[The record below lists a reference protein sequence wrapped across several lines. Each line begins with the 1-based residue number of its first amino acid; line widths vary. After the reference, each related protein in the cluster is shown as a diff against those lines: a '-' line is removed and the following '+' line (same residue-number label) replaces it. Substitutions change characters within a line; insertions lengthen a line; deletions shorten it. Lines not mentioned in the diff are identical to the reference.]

1 MKTLIY
7 LNFLMLKITMKIL
20 TQKFTTK
27 HNTAPF
33 SQIKLEDFQPAFEEN
48 IAKARAEVD
57 AITNNPEAPTF
68 ENTIEA
74 LEFSGEALDR
84 LSSIFFNL
92 NSAETCDKMQ
102 KIAQDV
108 SPLLTEFSND
118 IALNE
123 DLFKRVK
130 AVYEQKDSFNLSPEQ
145 ATLLDKKFKSFSR
158 NGALLSEDKK
168 ILLREIDTVLAKL
181 KLTFGENVL
190 AETNSYKLHISNEDA
205 IKGLPE
211 GAKEMAR
218 SLAKS
223 DDLEGWMFT
232 LDFPSYLP
240 FVTYV
245 ENRELRK
252 EMAIAAG
259 RKAFQG
265 NDYDNQENVKNIVS
279 LRYERAKLLGYKSHS
294 HFVLEE
300 RMAQNPE
307 KVKSFLNDLLEK
319 AKPAAQKE
327 FAELTAFAKELD
339 GIEQI
344 EKWDGAYY
352 SEKLK
357 QKLFSLDDEILK
369 PYFKLENVLNGSFA
383 IAEKLFG
390 ISFKE
395 VFDIDKYHE
404 NVQTFEVLDFE
415 GKLVAVFYTD
425 FFPRKGKRNGA
436 WMTSFKPQYIKDG
449 INERPHVSIVC
460 NFTPPI
466 DSSDSEQA
474 KQTKPSLLT
483 FSEVTTLFHEFG
495 HALHG
500 MLANTTYPSLSGTSV
515 YWDFV
520 ELPSQ
525 VMENWCY
532 EPEALS
538 LFAKHYETGEVIPQD
553 YVNKIKES
561 ASFLEG
567 MATMRQLSFGLLDM
581 AFHSNDPN
589 NITDVKAFEKEA
601 FDGTSLYP
609 DVAENCMS
617 VSFSHIFQGGYSSGY
632 YSYKWAE
639 VLDADAFAYFQE
651 KGIFNKEVATKF
663 KENVLSKGGTELPME
678 LYKRFRGQEPKPEAL
693 LKRAGL
699 I

>member
-1 MKTLIY
+1 
-7 LNFLMLKITMKIL
+7 MKIL

-48 IAKARAEVD
+48 IAKARAEID

-92 NSAETCDKMQ
+92 NSAETCDEMQ

-190 AETNSYKLHISNEDA
+190 AETNSYKLHISIEDA

-279 LRYERAKLLGYKSHS
+279 LRNDRAKLLGYKSHS

-300 RMAQNPE
+300 RMAQTPE
-307 KVKSFLNDLLEK
+307 KVKSFLNDLLTK

-339 GIEQI
+339 GIEQL

-352 SEKLK
+352 AEKLK
-357 QKLFSLDDEILK
+357 QKLFSFDDEILK

-390 ISFKE
+390 ITFKE

-474 KQTKPSLLT
+474 KQT
-483 FSEVTTLFHEFG
+483 
-495 HALHG
+495 
-500 MLANTTYPSLSGTSV
+500 
-515 YWDFV
+515 
-520 ELPSQ
+520 
-525 VMENWCY
+525 
-532 EPEALS
+532 
-538 LFAKHYETGEVIPQD
+538 
-553 YVNKIKES
+553 
-561 ASFLEG
+561 
-567 MATMRQLSFGLLDM
+567 
-581 AFHSNDPN
+581 
-589 NITDVKAFEKEA
+589 
-601 FDGTSLYP
+601 
-609 DVAENCMS
+609 
-617 VSFSHIFQGGYSSGY
+617 
-632 YSYKWAE
+632 
-639 VLDADAFAYFQE
+639 
-651 KGIFNKEVATKF
+651 
-663 KENVLSKGGTELPME
+663 
-678 LYKRFRGQEPKPEAL
+678 
-693 LKRAGL
+693 
-699 I
+699 

>member
-1 MKTLIY
+1 
-7 LNFLMLKITMKIL
+7 MKIL
-20 TQKFTTK
+20 TQKFTAK

-48 IAKARAEVD
+48 IAKAIAEID
-57 AITNNPEAPTF
+57 AITNNLEAPTF

-92 NSAETCDKMQ
+92 NSAETCDEMQ

-130 AVYEQKDSFNLSPEQ
+130 VVYEQKDSFNLSPEQ

-158 NGALLSEDKK
+158 NGALLSDDKK

-190 AETNSYKLHISNEDA
+190 SETNSYKLHISNEDA

-223 DDLEGWMFT
+223 DDLEGWMCT

-265 NDYDNQENVKNIVS
+265 NDKDNQENVKNIVS

-300 RMAQNPE
+300 RMAQTPE
-307 KVKSFLNDLLEK
+307 KVKSFLNDLLTK

-327 FAELTAFAKELD
+327 FAELTALAKELD
-339 GIEQI
+339 GIEQL

-357 QKLFSLDDEILK
+357 QKLYSLDDEILK

-383 IAEKLFG
+383 IAEKLFC
-390 ISFKE
+390 ITFKE

-436 WMTSFKPQYIKDG
+436 WMTSFKPQYMKDG

-483 FSEVTTLFHEFG
+483 FNEVTTLFHEFG

-678 LYKRFRGQEPKPEAL
+678 L
-693 LKRAGL
+693 
-699 I
+699 

>member
-1 MKTLIY
+1 MKTLTSTF
-7 LNFLMLKITMKIL
+7 N
-20 TQKFTTK
+20 TK

-33 SQIKLEDFQPAFEEN
+33 AAIKLEDYKPAFIEN
-48 IAKARAEVD
+48 IAAAKTEID
-57 AITNNPEAPTF
+57 AIITNSDTPTF
-68 ENTIEA
+68 ENTIVA
-74 LEFSGEALDR
+74 LDFAGEQLDR

-92 NSAETCDKMQ
+92 NSAETNDEMQ
-102 KIAQDV
+102 KIAQEV

-118 IALNE
+118 IALNI

-130 AVYEQKDSFNLSPEQ
+130 AVYDQKDSLPLTTEQ
-145 ATLLDKKFKSFSR
+145 ATLLDKKFKGFSR
-158 NGALLSEDKK
+158 NGALLNVEDKLK
-168 ILLREIDTVLAKL
+168 LREIDTELAKI
-181 KLTFGENVL
+181 KLTYGENVL
-190 AETNSYKLHISNEDA
+190 AETNNYQLHITNEADL
-205 IKGLPE
+205 KGLPD
-211 GAKEMAR
+211 GAKEMAA

-223 DDLEGWMFT
+223 KELEGWVFT

-245 ENRELRK
+245 DNRELRK
-252 EMAIAAG
+252 EIAIAAG
-259 RKAFQG
+259 KKSFQ
-265 NDYDNQENVKNIVS
+265 DNEFDNKENVKRIVA
-279 LRYERAKLLGYKSHS
+279 LRHKRANLLGYKSHS
-294 HFVLEE
+294 DFVLEE

-307 KVKSFLNDLLEK
+307 KVLSFLNDLLEK

-327 FAELTAFAKELD
+327 FVQLTAFAKELD
-339 GIEQI
+339 GIEQL

-357 QKLFSLDDEILK
+357 QKLFNFDDEILK
-369 PYFKLENVLNGSFA
+369 PYFKLENVLNGAFT

-390 ISFKE
+390 ITFRE
-395 VFDIDKYHE
+395 VFDIDKYHKD
-404 NVQTFEVLDFE
+404 VQTFEVLDFE
-415 GKLVAVFYTD
+415 GQLVAVFYAD

-436 WMTSFKPQYIKDG
+436 WMTSYKSQAIKNE

-460 NFTPPI
+460 NFTPAT
-466 DSSDSEQA
+466 E
-474 KQTKPSLLT
+474 TKPSLLT
-483 FSEVTTLFHEFG
+483 FNEVTTLFHEFG

-500 MLANTTYPSLSGTSV
+500 MLANTIYPSLSGTSV

-532 EPEALS
+532 EPEALA
-538 LFAKHYETGEVIPQD
+538 LFAKHYETGEVIPQEH
-553 YVNKIKES
+553 VEKIKES

-567 MATMRQLSFGLLDM
+567 MATLRQISFGLLDM
-581 AFHSNDPN
+581 TYHGKSQA
-589 NITDVKAFEKEA
+589 IQDVKAFEKQA
-601 FDGTSLYP
+601 MAGTSLYP

-617 VSFSHIFQGGYSSGY
+617 TSFSHIFQGGYSSGY

-651 KGIFNKEVATKF
+651 NGIFNKEVATKF
-663 KENVLSKGGTELPME
+663 KDNVLSKGGTELPME
-678 LYKRFRGQEPKPEAL
+678 LYKRFRGQEPKADAL

-699 I
+699 L